1 MRKVGLNRLF
11 LHAHD
16 LSFYHP
22 KNETTMRVEA
32 PLDKA
37 LSNCLLKLRAAKES

>member
-1 MRKVGLNRLF
+1 MRKIGLNRLI
-11 LHAHD
+11 LHDHD

-32 PLDKA
+32 PLDNA
-37 LSNCLLKLRAAKES
+37 LKSCILKLRDAKA

>member
-1 MRKVGLNRLF
+1 MRKVGLGRLF

-37 LSNCLLKLRAAKES
+37 LANCIKTLRAAKP